1 MDSLLNLSISSR
13 RLALCISNKGHHDP
27 PSRANPTRQN
37 GRAGPVLDDSFYLEL
52 SQNDFIEPAKEAC
65 RLDFIDIPFVDAA
78 SDKSRQKGD

>member
-1 MDSLLNLSISSR
+1 
-13 RLALCISNKGHHDP
+13 
-27 PSRANPTRQN
+27 
-37 GRAGPVLDDSFYLEL
+37 VLDDSFYLEL